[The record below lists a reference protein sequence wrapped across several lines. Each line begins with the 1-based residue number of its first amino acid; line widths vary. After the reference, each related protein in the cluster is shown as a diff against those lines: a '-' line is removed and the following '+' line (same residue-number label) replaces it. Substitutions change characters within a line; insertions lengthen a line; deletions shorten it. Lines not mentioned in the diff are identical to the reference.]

1 VRAAVRLLVV
11 ALTLPAS
18 AFAQQRS
25 TASNAFIDGP
35 PAPVPPAVVSRDER
49 GGVTVRAVRVAE
61 APVLDGRLDDR
72 FYADTNPIGDF
83 IQMEPRAGQPATEKT
98 EVWFGFDDRYLY
110 VAARLSESDPSRRV
124 TSDMRRDATNLYN
137 NDHFAVMIDT
147 FYDRRNGF
155 TFYANSQGGMTDAQ
169 VTNEEADTNWNVLWE
184 VKSAGFEGGWTIEF
198 RIPFRSI
205 RFKEGSGI
213 WGINFRRM
221 VRWKNEVSFLTPMSP
236 AYGRGGLNRASRAAT
251 LVGIEP
257 PAGLRNLDIKPYVLG
272 SSITN
277 RNARP
282 PISNDGNGELGI
294 DAKWAM
300 TQSLVADLTWNTDFA
315 QVEDDEQQ
323 VNLTRFSLFFP
334 EKRDFFIEGQN
345 LFAFGGGQTS
355 NSATRNTTNN
365 ITGAP
370 NVTPIMFFSRRIGL
384 EDGSVVPIVGGAR
397 LLGRAGP
404 FQIGVVQM
412 HTGDIQSA
420 ASTDFSVLR
429 VTRNVLRNSRV
440 GVLATRRSPLATAN
454 PAANYAYGAD
464 AEFNFFTNVEIQ
476 SYLAKTDTPGR
487 RGDDMSYKGRFQ
499 WNGDRWGVIGER
511 TVVGE
516 DFRPESGF
524 VRREAFERSLG
535 VFRFSP
541 RPARRGIIRK
551 LYYEAS
557 LDYIT
562 SRDGVLETRDGQAAF
577 KMEFENGDYWQLE
590 TNRTFEALDA
600 PFDVAQGVRIPVGG
614 YSFGQFSGSYT
625 FGPQRLISGTVTARH
640 GSFYD
645 GTLDE
650 LTWNGRWEFSPQFYT
665 EPRLSWNR
673 VDTPWGRGNTNLVSS
688 RFTYTLS
695 PRMFVSALVQYQS
708 RIDSVATN
716 VRFRWEYLPGSELF
730 VVYSDGRTTLS
741 RGLPDVETRSFV
753 VKVTRLLQF

>member
-1 VRAAVRLLVV
+1 MRAAVRLLLV

-25 TASNAFIDGP
+25 SANIAFIDGP
-35 PAPVPPAVVSRDER
+35 PAPVPPAVVARDER
-49 GGVTVRAVRVAE
+49 GGVTIRAVRVAE
-61 APVLDGRLDDR
+61 PPVLDGRLDDR
-72 FYADTNPIGDF
+72 FYTDTNPIGDF
-83 IQMEPRAGQPATEKT
+83 IQMEPQAGQPATEKT
-98 EVWFGFDDRYLY
+98 EVWLGYDDRAIY
-110 VAARLSESDPSRRV
+110 VAARLSETRPSRRV

-137 NDHFAVMIDT
+137 NDHFAVMFDT
-147 FYDRRNGF
+147 FYDRRNGYSF
-155 TFYANSQGGMTDAQ
+155 NTNSQGGMSDSQ
-169 VTNEEADTNWNVLWE
+169 ITNEEADTNWNALWE
-184 VKSAGFEGGWTIEF
+184 VRSADFEGGWTVEF

-205 RFKEGSGI
+205 RFREDGI
-213 WGINFRRM
+213 WGVNFRRM
-221 VRWKNEVSFLTPMSP
+221 VRWKNEVSFLTPISP

-257 PAGLRNLDIKPYVLG
+257 PAGMRNLDIKPYLLG
-272 SSITN
+272 STITN

-282 PISNDGNGELGI
+282 VISNDANGEFGV
-294 DAKWAM
+294 DAKWAF
-300 TQSLVADLTWNTDFA
+300 TQSLVADLTYNTDFA

-370 NVTPIMFFSRRIGL
+370 NNTPIMFFSRRIGL
-384 EDGSVVPIVGGAR
+384 EGSSVVPIVAGAR

-404 FQIGVVQM
+404 FQIGAVSMRTDEVR
-412 HTGDIQSA
+412 SA
-420 ASTDFSVLR
+420 ASTDFAVLR
-429 VTRNVLRNSRV
+429 VTRNILRNSRV
-440 GVLATRRSPLATAN
+440 GILSTRRSPTTLTNA
-454 PAANYAYGAD
+454 AANYAYGAD

-476 SYLAKTDTPGR
+476 TYIAKTDTQGR
-487 RGDDMSYKGRFQ
+487 GGDDMSHKGRFQ
-499 WNGDRWGVIGER
+499 WNGDRWGIIGER
-511 TVVGE
+511 LVVGR
-516 DFRPESGF
+516 DFNPEIGF

-541 RPARRGIIRK
+541 RPARRGMIRK

-557 LDYIT
+557 LDYIS
-562 SRDGVLETRDGQAAF
+562 SREGVLQTRDGQAAF
-577 KMEFENGDYWQLE
+577 KMEFNNGDYWQLE
-590 TNRTFEALDA
+590 TNRTFEALDV
-600 PFDVAQGVRIPVGG
+600 PFEVARGVRIPVGS
-614 YSFGQFSGSYT
+614 YSFQQVTGSYT
-625 FGPQRLISGTVTARH
+625 FGPQRPISGTATARH

-650 LTWNGRWEFSPQFYT
+650 LTWSGRWEFSPQFYT
-665 EPRLSWNR
+665 EPRVSWNR
-673 VDTPWGRGNTNLVSS
+673 VDTPWGSGNTNLVSS
-688 RFTYTLS
+688 RLTYTLT

-708 RIDSVATN
+708 RTDSVATN
-716 VRFRWEYLPGSELF
+716 ARFRWEYLPGSELF

-741 RGLPDVETRSFV
+741 RGIPDVENRSFV